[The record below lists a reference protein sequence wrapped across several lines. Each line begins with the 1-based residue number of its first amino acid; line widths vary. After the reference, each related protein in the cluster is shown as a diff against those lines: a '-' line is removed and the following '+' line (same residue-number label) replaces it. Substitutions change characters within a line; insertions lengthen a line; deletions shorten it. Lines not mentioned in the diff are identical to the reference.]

1 MRIEN
6 RGEKNHKCTIPMEI
20 KIANLSDK
28 SESLAARILAASNA
42 AFPIA
47 TVATGIPFG
56 IFAAIVKM
64 QSVV

>member
-1 MRIEN
+1 
-6 RGEKNHKCTIPMEI
+6 MEI

-28 SESLAARILAASNA
+28 SESLAARILTASNAAFA

-56 IFAAIVKM
+56 IFAAVVKM
-64 QSVV
+64 ESVV